1 MIVRRIIEQRL
12 STNILSISKLS
23 GGDIN
28 EVYSFK
34 THQGAFVV
42 KVNDKNRFP
51 KMLRKEAQGLDLLAK
66 ANVST
71 PKLID
76 QFEQEDLQFIILEY
90 ITQEASGKKYWL
102 RFGEDLSRLHQKSAS
117 NFGLEY
123 DNYIGSL
130 PQENKI
136 KTSWEHF
143 FIECRINPLVK
154 MGFDKGLLHEGHL
167 QKFQNFFKL
176 FNDLIPTEKPSL
188 LHGDL
193 WSGNLL
199 CGEGQIPVF
208 IDPAV
213 YYGHREVD
221 IAMTKMFGGFDPIFL
236 SRYNEVFPLEK
247 GWENRLNIHNL
258 YPILVHL
265 NLFGKSYLGGIEK
278 VLEKM

>member
-1 MIVRRIIEQRL
+1 MIVRSIIEQRL
-12 STNILSISKLS
+12 SINILSISKLS

-34 THQGAFVV
+34 THQGTFVV
-42 KVNDKNRFP
+42 KLNDKNRFP
-51 KMLRKEAQGLDLLAK
+51 KMLQKEALGLDLLSK
-66 ANVST
+66 ENVST

-76 QFEQEDLQFIILEY
+76 QFEQEGMQFIILEY
-90 ITQEASGKKYWL
+90 IAQEATGKKYWL
-102 RFGEDLSRLHQKSAS
+102 RFGENLSSLHRKSAG

-143 FIECRINPLVK
+143 FIECRVDPLVK
-154 MGFDKGLLHEGHL
+154 MGYDNGLLDAGHL
-167 QKFQNFFKL
+167 QKFQNFFKF
-176 FNDLIPTEKPSL
+176 FNDLIPSEKPSL

-221 IAMTKMFGGFDPIFL
+221 IAMTKMFGGFDPLFL

-258 YPILVHL
+258 YPTLVHL